1 MPKGWGGGVISV
13 AQRRFLNFQILQG
26 NSADMIKK
34 HIALIY
40 TGGTVGMTKTA
51 DGYAPMDNF
60 AGALATSLAGCGDA
74 LPRYTLHE
82 YATPIDSANAMP
94 HDWQTIARDIAAR
107 YADHDGFVV
116 LHGTDTMVYTASAL
130 SYMLQGL
137 RKPVI
142 VTGSQIPLGEVRSD
156 ALQNVITSLQLAASD
171 AINEV
176 AIYFNQRLL
185 RGNRTS
191 KLNSDCLDAF
201 DSPNYPWLAEV
212 GIGVRMNAA
221 ALLPRARKEK
231 FQVPEYGSGSILSV
245 RFVPGMP
252 TRVVQALLDMAPQA
266 LILQC
271 YGAGNIPDRDP
282 ALLEMLARANERS
295 VVLIACSQSLRG
307 QVLLGAYATGAGL
320 ACAGVIG
327 AIDMTF
333 EAIYVK
339 LHHLFALGLTPDEVR
354 KEFLRDLSGELT
366 APTVVAGVD
375 DDSNVG
381 GKEKSRAS

>member
-1 MPKGWGGGVISV
+1 MT
-13 AQRRFLNFQILQG
+13 R
-26 NSADMIKK
+26 K

-40 TGGTVGMTKTA
+40 TGGTVGMMKTA
-51 DGYAPMDNF
+51 DGYAPMKDF
-60 AGALATSLAGCGDA
+60 GAALAARLANCGDA

-82 YATPIDSANAMP
+82 YATPIDSTNAMP
-94 HDWQTIARDIAAR
+94 HDWQTVARDIAAR

-116 LHGTDTMVYTASAL
+116 LHGTDTMAYTATAL
-130 SYMLQGL
+130 SFMLQGL

-171 AINEV
+171 AISEV

-185 RGNRTS
+185 RGNRSS
-191 KLNSDCLDAF
+191 KLSSDRFDAF

-212 GIGVRMNAA
+212 GIGVHMNSA
-221 ALLPRARKEK
+221 ALLPRARKEQ
-231 FQVPEYGSGSILSV
+231 FQLPEYGSGGILPV

-252 TRVVQALLDMAPQA
+252 TRAVQALLDLAPQA

-271 YGAGNIPDRDP
+271 HGAGNIPDRDP
-282 ALLEMLARANERS
+282 ALLEMLARANERG

-307 QVLLGAYATGAGL
+307 QVVLGAYATGAGL
-320 ACAGVIG
+320 VRAGVIG

-354 KEFLRDLSGELT
+354 KEFLHDLSGELT
-366 APTVVAGVD
+366 APGGTSIAG
-375 DDSNVG
+375 DDSSPA
-381 GKEKSRAS
+381 GKESRA